1 MDRQMGSTIITLDI
15 VMCDSWYIS
24 TILDNGKVMDK
35 GQAISYNHDD
45 TVHWVYLCSN
55 MPVLIIYFC
64 MKLNK
69 YNEYLVSTVGTD
81 GLVF

>member
-1 MDRQMGSTIITLDI
+1 
-15 VMCDSWYIS
+15 
-24 TILDNGKVMDK
+24 MDK